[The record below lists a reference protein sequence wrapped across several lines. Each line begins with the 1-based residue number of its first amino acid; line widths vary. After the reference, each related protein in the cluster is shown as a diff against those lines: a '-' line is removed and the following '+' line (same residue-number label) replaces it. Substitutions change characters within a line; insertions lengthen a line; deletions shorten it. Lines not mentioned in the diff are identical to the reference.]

1 MSIFAPT
8 TKEITTMTQDAHHS
22 EYLGAV
28 AGMQDTYGTGWNDTT
43 NTPPTLAVGDF
54 ISGMTCGK
62 RWSGRIE
69 WIDGDRITID
79 VGGGWVA
86 VSASDVTF

>member
-1 MSIFAPT
+1 MT
-8 TKEITTMTQDAHHS
+8 TNDAHDR
-22 EYLGAV
+22 EYAAAV
-28 AGMQDTYGTGWNDTT
+28 AGMQDTYGTGST
-43 NTPPTLAVGDF
+43 PTLAVGDF
-54 ISGMTCGK
+54 ISGKSAGK

-86 VSASDVTF
+86 VSAADVTF

>member
-1 MSIFAPT
+1 M
-8 TKEITTMTQDAHHS
+8 DAHHN

-28 AGMQDTYGTGWNDTT
+28 AGMQDTYGT
-43 NTPPTLAVGDF
+43 PQPTLAVGDF
-54 ISGMTCGK
+54 ISGTSAGK

-79 VGGGWVA
+79 VGGGWLA
-86 VSASDVTF
+86 VPASDVTF

>member
-1 MSIFAPT
+1 MIVNPNSPT
-8 TKEITTMTQDAHHS
+8 EN
-22 EYLGAV
+22 EYLAAV
-28 AGMQDTYGTGWNDTT
+28 AGMQDTYGT
-43 NTPPTLAVGDF
+43 PQPTLAVGDF
-54 ISGMTCGK
+54 ISGLSAGK

-86 VSASDVTF
+86 VSAADVTF

>member
-1 MSIFAPT
+1 
-8 TKEITTMTQDAHHS
+8 MTNDAHNS

-28 AGMQDTYGTGWNDTT
+28 AGMQETYGS
-43 NTPPTLAVGDF
+43 PQPTLAVGDF
-54 ISGMTCGK
+54 ISGMSAGK